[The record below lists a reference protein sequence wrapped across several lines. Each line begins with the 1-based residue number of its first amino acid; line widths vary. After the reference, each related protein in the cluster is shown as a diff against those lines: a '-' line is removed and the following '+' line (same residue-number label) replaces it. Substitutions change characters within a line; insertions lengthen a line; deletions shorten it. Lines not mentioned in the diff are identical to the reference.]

1 MCCIFTTVLIRRRQ
15 SLQTVNSE
23 SQNIARSLV
32 SIKEEN
38 LHKSNMPKRKGADGD
53 VKGEPSR
60 RSARLSSKP
69 APPKPAPKPKKPA
82 KKEKE
87 VNDKKKEDKKKV
99 KAAAVGEP
107 KEETQSENGET
118 KTDEVE
124 TPEEKT
130 E

>member
-53 VKGEPSR
+53 VKGE
-60 RSARLSSKP
+60 KP